1 MKRKGSIAQCRQVP
15 LRILSI
21 AAVIVFIMV
30 TPAHVDATVDATV
43 DPSNAIDGS
52 EIDKVGDRVM
62 QSNEF
67 RSVRRT
73 VLEKLPET
81 DIDKGFLQGALDW
94 FGQQIGNMLN
104 AIGDFF
110 RWLFSGFR
118 SPGQAA
124 PPRTTPSGSF
134 DWNFG
139 MGSLSSV
146 FTISMIAVIAVVVI
160 VIIVMVVK
168 SIDAKKRTRENLL
181 SDSDAV
187 LSDVNSPPGELATST
202 YESRAVQFA
211 SAGNYRAAIREL
223 LLGSMSWIERAG
235 LIRYRKGLTNRDY
248 IRSVWRRTDKRDG
261 YLTTASQFEF
271 VYFGRRTPTAEMFE
285 TCLTSFQGAFSEEES
300 PTAPI

>member
-1 MKRKGSIAQCRQVP
+1 MKRESSMAECKQVP
-15 LRILSI
+15 FRMLSI
-21 AAVIVFIMV
+21 AAVIIFVMV
-30 TPAHVDATVDATV
+30 MPAHVDAAV
-43 DPSNAIDGS
+43 DPSDAIDGS
-52 EIDKVGDRVM
+52 EIDKVGEQVM

-94 FGQQIGNMLN
+94 FGRQIGNMFN
-104 AIGDFF
+104 AIADFF

-118 SPGQAA
+118 SPGQTA
-124 PPRTTPSGSF
+124 PPPTAPSGSF

-139 MGSLSSV
+139 LGSLSSV
-146 FTISMIAVIAVVVI
+146 FTIAMIAVIAVVLI
-160 VIIVMVVK
+160 VIIAMVVK
-168 SIDAKKRTRENLL
+168 SIDAKKRSRENLL
-181 SDSDAV
+181 SDSDDV
-187 LSDVNSPPGELATST
+187 LSDVTSPPGELAAST

-211 SAGNYRAAIREL
+211 SAGNYRSAIREL

-248 IRSVWRRTDKRDG
+248 VRSVWRRTDKREG

-285 TCLTSFQGAFSEEES
+285 TCLTSFQGAFSEEEA